1 MDTWTDEQSTTI
13 NDEMWGAWIEKR
25 KFRERLAARKRH
37 VLIRSLLV
45 IFAVVS
51 LICLV
56 AIKR

>member
-1 MDTWTDEQSTTI
+1 MDTWTDEQSTI

-45 IFAVVS
+45 IVAVVS

-56 AIKR
+56 VAIKR

>member
-1 MDTWTDEQSTTI
+1 MDTWTDEQSTI

-56 AIKR
+56 VAIKR